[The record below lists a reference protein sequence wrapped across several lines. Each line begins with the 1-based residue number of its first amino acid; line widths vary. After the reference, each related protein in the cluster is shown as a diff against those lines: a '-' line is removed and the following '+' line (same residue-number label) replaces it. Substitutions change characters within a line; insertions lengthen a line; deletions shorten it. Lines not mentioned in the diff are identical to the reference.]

1 MNCGGSTHRPT
12 VCLYET
18 LGVDKTANATDIKN
32 AYRAQALRLH
42 PDRNTGQE
50 EESKLLFQE
59 VSHAYSVLSDP
70 AERRWYDEHM
80 DEILH
85 GGIGGDGR
93 VVNLYQ
99 YRAVNAFQGFG
110 DDAASFYSVYDRA
123 FREVFDAEAKKHHNN
138 IEPPSFG
145 SKDTPFIEVFR
156 FYNWWSN
163 FSSKLSF
170 AWEDDYN
177 YNDAPNRRVRRAM
190 EKENSRARND
200 ARKAYD
206 SEIQSLLAFVKRR
219 DKRVILEKVICMA
232 CSFFTSTS

>member
-12 VCLYET
+12 VCLYQT
-18 LGVDKTANATDIKN
+18 LGVDKAANEKDIKN

-42 PDRNTGQE
+42 PDKNTGKE

-70 AERRWYDEHM
+70 AERRWYDEHR

-85 GGIGGDGR
+85 GRMDGDGGG
-93 VVNLYQ
+93 VKLYQ
-99 YRAVNAFQGFG
+99 YRAANTFRGFG
-110 DDAASFYSVYDRA
+110 DDPTSFYSVYNKA
-123 FREVFDAEAKKHHNN
+123 FREVFDAEAMKHNS
-138 IEPPSFG
+138 EPPSFG
-145 SKDTPFIEVFR
+145 SMDTPFVEVFK

-177 YNDAPNRRVRRAM
+177 YNTAPNRRVRRAM
-190 EKENSRARND
+190 EKENYRSRND

-219 DKRVILEKVICMA
+219 DKRIILEKVMWK
-232 CSFFTSTS
+232 FHKHM